1 MRHLPQPKPTIQKVR
16 RSNFLPFLIL
26 ALGLCFTFLVS
37 FYFSEMADLQDQT
50 RFRNSVQEIN
60 DKIKARIQT
69 SIALLRA
76 GTGLFAA
83 SEDVRAAEFDR
94 FVDQIQLKKNY
105 PGIQGI
111 GFSIK
116 FSATEKDSIEESVRR
131 AGYPD
136 FKVWPANPRDE
147 FHSIIYLQPLDD
159 RNQRALGYDMFTD
172 DVRRRAMEQARDT
185 GLPTASGKVVLMQE
199 TNEPRPQ
206 AGFLIYAPVYRHEM
220 PTETVEERRKAL
232 RGFVYSPFRAED
244 FLAAAISDKQNNVS
258 FKVYDG
264 VDAKPESLIFSS
276 APDSQS
282 SERIQFVGEDEPKVA
297 EHSWKIV
304 YSTNQLFDLTSS
316 RTFLP
321 YIFAA
326 GAFLSWLFFAL
337 TRSEVRARTAAE
349 RSAVELQTSEAT
361 IRKTLTEREFA
372 EHALRESE
380 ESYRELV
387 ENANDIVYT
396 LDFQGRITSVNK
408 AAETITEYSQDEL
421 VGRDIAEIL
430 TPESV
435 VAVQLMLSNQAGAER
450 ANYELDVVSRT
461 GKVITLEVSS
471 KLIFKNSTA
480 AGIQGIARDISS
492 RRRAEEALR
501 EADQRALSEYERLL
515 ERISILAEAL
525 GAAREP
531 AGVFRGLK
539 DFTKISIP
547 CDGFFVSLYDA
558 ERDTRTAC
566 YAWGDGEE
574 LDVSALPSMPVT
586 TSGGPNSRA
595 VRTGQII
602 ITDDYMNATRAHPGM
617 IVGPDNG
624 LRPQSSIAVPMAVT
638 GRILGTIEVQSYQLS
653 AYRQEHATAMS
664 MAANLTAVAIENVRL
679 LKRESDARE
688 NAEESNRL
696 KDEFLATVSHEL
708 RTPLTAILG
717 WARLLESGTL
727 EGDISK
733 QAIETIWRNAKAQ
746 AQIVDDI
753 LDVSRIITGNLY
765 LELHPLEVVPVVEN
779 AINVVRPTADA
790 KGIRI
795 DAELDGVPAVV
806 SGDANR
812 LQQVIWNLLS
822 NAVKFTESGGHV
834 LVKLRQAGAAI
845 EISVTD
851 SGQGISRDFLP
862 YVFDRFRQA
871 DSTTTRQHG
880 GLGLGLAI
888 ARHLVEIHGGTIK
901 AESTGT
907 GKGSVFTIRLP
918 LVDSTVRDQKLDET
932 KNVAASRANQSQQL
946 LSGLRVLVV
955 DDDADTLQLMTT
967 ALTSRQATVTAVS
980 SAGEAIEAIKAS
992 RPDVLVSDIA
1002 MPDEDGYGLI
1012 RRIRSLEDHSSSA
1025 IPAVAITAYAK
1036 EEDRTRALSSGFQ
1049 IYLAKP
1055 IELTEL
1061 VSVVAKAARR
1071 EF

>member
-1 MRHLPQPKPTIQKVR
+1 M
-16 RSNFLPFLIL
+16 
-26 ALGLCFTFLVS
+26 
-37 FYFSEMADLQDQT
+37 
-50 RFRNSVQEIN
+50 
-60 DKIKARIQT
+60 
-69 SIALLRA
+69 
-76 GTGLFAA
+76 
-83 SEDVRAAEFDR
+83 
-94 FVDQIQLKKNY
+94 
-105 PGIQGI
+105 
-111 GFSIK
+111 
-116 FSATEKDSIEESVRR
+116 
-131 AGYPD
+131 
-136 FKVWPANPRDE
+136 
-147 FHSIIYLQPLDD
+147 
-159 RNQRALGYDMFTD
+159 
-172 DVRRRAMEQARDT
+172 
-185 GLPTASGKVVLMQE
+185 
-199 TNEPRPQ
+199 
-206 AGFLIYAPVYRHEM
+206 
-220 PTETVEERRKAL
+220 
-232 RGFVYSPFRAED
+232 
-244 FLAAAISDKQNNVS
+244 
-258 FKVYDG
+258 
-264 VDAKPESLIFSS
+264 
-276 APDSQS
+276 
-282 SERIQFVGEDEPKVA
+282 
-297 EHSWKIV
+297 
-304 YSTNQLFDLTSS
+304 
-316 RTFLP
+316 
-321 YIFAA
+321 
-326 GAFLSWLFFAL
+326 
-337 TRSEVRARTAAE
+337 
-349 RSAVELQTSEAT
+349 
-361 IRKTLTEREFA
+361 
-372 EHALRESE
+372 
-380 ESYRELV
+380 
-387 ENANDIVYT
+387 
-396 LDFQGRITSVNK
+396 
-408 AAETITEYSQDEL
+408 
-421 VGRDIAEIL
+421 
-430 TPESV
+430 
-435 VAVQLMLSNQAGAER
+435 
-450 ANYELDVVSRT
+450 
-461 GKVITLEVSS
+461 
-471 KLIFKNSTA
+471 
-480 AGIQGIARDISS
+480 
-492 RRRAEEALR
+492 
-501 EADQRALSEYERLL
+501 
-515 ERISILAEAL
+515 
-525 GAAREP
+525 
-531 AGVFRGLK
+531 FRGLK

-558 ERDTRTAC
+558 GLDVRTAC

-574 LDVSALPSMPVT
+574 LDVSALPPMPVT
-586 TSGGPNSRA
+586 ISGGPNSRA

-602 ITDDYMNATRAHPGM
+602 ITDDYMHATRGHKSV

-624 LRPQSSIAVPMAVT
+624 LRPQSSMAVPMAVT

-688 NAEESNRL
+688 SAEESNRL

-727 EGDISK
+727 DDETSN

-765 LELHPLEVVPVVEN
+765 LELHPLEVVPVVEA

-795 DAELDGVPAVV
+795 DVEFDCIKAAV

-822 NAVKFTESGGHV
+822 NAVKFTENGGHV
-834 LVKLRQAGAAI
+834 LIKLRQVGAAI

-901 AESTGT
+901 AESAGP

-918 LVDSTVRDQKLDET
+918 LVDAAARESKLDET
-932 KNVAASRANQSQQL
+932 RTVAASRANQSQQL

-1012 RRIRSLEDHSSSA
+1012 RRIRSLDDHSSSV

-1036 EEDRTRALSSGFQ
+1036 EEDRHKALSSGFQ